1 MSVNQN
7 SFKMKTVLVFK
18 TSITKNKEIKIV
30 QPTLNR
36 LIAKNDRWNFDL
48 EDCDNILR
56 VETQMVKANAVLKA
70 LQHHG
75 FYCEEL
81 L

>member
-1 MSVNQN
+1 
-7 SFKMKTVLVFK
+7 MKTVLVFK
-18 TSITKNKEIKIV
+18 TSITKNWEIEIV

-36 LIAKNDRWNFDL
+36 LIAEHGRWNFDL

-56 VETQMVKANAVLKA
+56 VESQMIKAAAVLKA
-70 LQHHG
+70 IQYHG

-81 L
+81 Q

>member
-1 MSVNQN
+1 MNVNQT
-7 SFKMKTVLVFK
+7 KMKTVLVFK
-18 TSITKNKEIKIV
+18 TSITKNNEIKIV

-36 LIAKNDRWNFDL
+36 LITKNDRWNFDL

-56 VETQMVKANAVLKA
+56 VETKMIKADAVLKA
-70 LQHHG
+70 IQHHG

>member
-1 MSVNQN
+1 
-7 SFKMKTVLVFK
+7 MKTVLVFK

>member
-1 MSVNQN
+1 MNVNLT
-7 SFKMKTVLVFK
+7 KMKTVLVFK
-18 TSITKNKEIKIV
+18 TSITKNNEIKIV

-36 LIAKNDRWNFDL
+36 LITKNDRWNFDL

-56 VETQMVKANAVLKA
+56 VETQMIKADAILKA
-70 LQHHG
+70 IQHHG